1 MYLNSQKNNLFFTIM
16 FVLLSLKEQ
25 NYIILRRLKFNI
37 RLPLNCPVVKIL
49 IWSSQT
55 QNANTEHN

>member
-25 NYIILRRLKFNI
+25 NYIILRRLKVNI
-37 RLPLNCPVVKIL
+37 RLPPNCPVVKI
-49 IWSSQT
+49 
-55 QNANTEHN
+55 

>member
-37 RLPLNCPVVKIL
+37 RLPLNCPVVKI
-49 IWSSQT
+49 
-55 QNANTEHN
+55 